1 MNRRQFVAAAAVGG
15 VGLSAGCLDEFLED
29 ATTFSAAPA
38 VVAESATDDASY
50 EYQGTEEIIST
61 ESVAGQ
67 EIEVTSYGSEYTRT
81 IDLPLDIFGGEVEA
95 GVFAVISTP
104 QVSVAG
110 EEFNPVGEMDN
121 EEIVQEIQDQYEE
134 LTVEESVGER
144 SVSALGETILLETYA
159 GEAVLHGEHGI
170 DVLLDIAQLE
180 HEDDHLVIVGV
191 YPDLEDL
198 PIDSER
204 DRIDVMVQGLEHGDD
219 VDVEIVETSEEEE
232 PLSG

>member
-15 VGLSAGCLDEFLED
+15 VTVSAGCLDDFLED
-29 ATTFSAAPA
+29 ATTFSATPA
-38 VVAESATDDASY
+38 VVAESATDDTGY
-50 EYQGTEEIIST
+50 EYQGTEEIVST

-81 IDLPLDIFGGEVEA
+81 IDLPLDIFGGEIEA

-110 EEFNPVGEMDN
+110 EEFNPVGEMEN
-121 EEIVQEIQDQYEE
+121 EELVQEIQTQYEE
-134 LTVEESVGER
+134 LRIEESVGER
-144 SVSALGETILLETYA
+144 SVSALEETITLETFE

-170 DVLLDIAQLE
+170 DILLDIAQLE
-180 HEDDHLVIVGV
+180 HDDDYLVIVGV
-191 YPDLEDL
+191 YPDLEDF

-204 DRIDVMVQGLEHGDD
+204 DRIDAMVQGLEHDDD
-219 VDVEIVETSEEEE
+219 VDAEIVESREEEE
-232 PLSG
+232 PLSD

>member
-15 VGLSAGCLDEFLED
+15 VSVSAGCLDEFLED

-38 VVAESATDDASY
+38 VVAESATDDAGY
-50 EYQGTEEIIST
+50 EYQGTEEIVST

-67 EIEVTSYGSEYTRT
+67 ELEVTSYGSEYTRT

-121 EEIVQEIQDQYEE
+121 EEIVQEIQNQYEE

-144 SVSALGETILLETYA
+144 SVSALEETILLETYE

-204 DRIDVMVQGLEHGDD
+204 DRIDAMVQGLEHGDD